1 MMIHCIRWPPC
12 ELNISC
18 TSSTAESR
26 AKIGTSKMHL
36 SDLVHDRTNKIN
48 CAPSEYTDHVL
59 HEPR

>member
-1 MMIHCIRWPPC
+1 MASMRAEH
-12 ELNISC
+12 S
-18 TSSTAESR
+18 AESR

-48 CAPSEYTDHVL
+48 CEPSEYTDQLL